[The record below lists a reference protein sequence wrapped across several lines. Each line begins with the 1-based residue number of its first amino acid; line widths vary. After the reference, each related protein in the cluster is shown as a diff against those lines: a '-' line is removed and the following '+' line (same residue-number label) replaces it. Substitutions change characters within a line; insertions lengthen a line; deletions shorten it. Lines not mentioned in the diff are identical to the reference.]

1 MGGVAFF
8 SGHHRKTGAQTYAQA
23 TIHRRLTRNG
33 LDSVCFQ
40 SDGAVGDLSIRSAHP
55 TIVYDASGFQVGE

>member
-8 SGHHRKTGAQTYAQA
+8 LSLTVKPATQTYAQA
-23 TIHRRLTRNG
+23 TIRRRSARNG
-33 LDSVCFQ
+33 LNDVCFQ